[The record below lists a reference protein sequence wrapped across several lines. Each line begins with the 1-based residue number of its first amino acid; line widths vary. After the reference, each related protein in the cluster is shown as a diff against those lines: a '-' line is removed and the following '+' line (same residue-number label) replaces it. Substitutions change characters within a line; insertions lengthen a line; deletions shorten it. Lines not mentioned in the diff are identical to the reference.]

1 MTGFVQDLQ
10 FAVRYLMR
18 NKRTTLLAILVLGL
32 GIGMTSGTFSG
43 ANPWLYRELPWGDG
57 HELVHVS
64 EEQSLQPSG
73 QPGTSGPSYLDWRR
87 KNRVFKAMAAFRRTD
102 ASISTNNEP
111 WRFVFLDKIREQLA
125 TPCVVAVFCGFNIA
139 PVDVAAIQS
148 GVCVDATL
156 KNV

>member
-57 HELVHVS
+57 HELVHVT
-64 EEQSLQPSG
+64 EEQSLQLSG
-73 QPGTSGPSYLDWRR
+73 QQGGTSGPSYLDWRR
-87 KNRVFKAMAAFRRTD
+87 ENRVFKAMAAFRRTD
-102 ASISTNNEP
+102 VSISTNNEP
-111 WRFVFLDKIREQLA
+111 QRIR
-125 TPCVVAVFCGFNIA
+125 V
-139 PVDVAAIQS
+139 
-148 GVCVDATL
+148 
-156 KNV
+156 